1 MKYDISHHYNCIYT
15 TLQTLYNQIDHQIEH
30 GMEKKWKRKYP
41 NYHGGCIYKILQS
54 SHRCQALLHL
64 GALSLSIFASGFSL
78 CLKLEIPCTIL
89 SVNPSNL
96 TVIYVCLSLIWE
108 NYHSSFDL
116 FLRCVKPHHHFQ
128 RIGEFFTS
136 PEREYSVIWK
146 YKWPRY

>member
-1 MKYDISHHYNCIYT
+1 MIFPIIITAFIQLFKPCIIR
-15 TLQTLYNQIDHQIEH
+15 LIIRLN
-30 GMEKKWKRKYP
+30 MEWKRNKKESIQTTMVAVSIKY
-41 NYHGGCIYKILQS
+41 YRAIIGAKLFCIFGLYLFLF
-54 SHRCQALLHL
+54 LLL
-64 GALSLSIFASGFSL
+64 FFSL

-89 SVNPSNL
+89 SANPSNL

-136 PEREYSVIWK
+136 PERGYSVIWK
-146 YKWPRY
+146 YK